1 MKKIKIGILG
11 PADIAIRK
19 TIPAIL
25 KSNNFEFVGVAIAK
39 EEERTLVCNSKNK
52 KLQETTNIS
61 LEKAKEIIKKF
72 GGKIYLG
79 YETLLKSKEIDAI
92 YIALPPKLHYFWGK
106 KALENNLHI
115 FMEKP
120 FTTSLKETDELVN
133 LAKEKELEISENF
146 AFIYHP
152 QFEKI
157 QEIINNKQIGEI
169 ELIRSNFGFPLRDSN
184 DFRYK
189 KELGGGALLDCG
201 CYTLKIAQLLLGNI
215 KIKSSLLFKQPDY
228 EVDIYGAITAIND
241 KNKIAQLSFS
251 MNQQYKCELEIIGSK
266 GYIKSNRIYTAPED
280 FTVKIEITTG
290 TETQIIDVE
299 PRDQFLSS
307 LLNFKEMIIDKN
319 KRINSY
325 ENILKQSILVEKCL
339 SGEIK

>member
-1 MKKIKIGILG
+1 MQKIKIGVLG
-11 PADIAIRK
+11 PAEIAIRK
-19 TIPAIL
+19 TIPALI
-25 KSNNFEFVGVAIAK
+25 KCSDFEFVGVAIAK
-39 EEERTLVCNSKNK
+39 EEERILVCDTRTNK
-52 KLQETTNIS
+52 QQETTNIS
-61 LEKAKEIIKKF
+61 IEKAKEITKKF

-92 YIALPPKLHYFWGK
+92 YIALPPKLHHFWGK

-120 FTTSLKETDELVN
+120 FTTSLKETEELVN
-133 LAKEKELEISENF
+133 LAKEKNLAISENF

-152 QFEKI
+152 QIEKI

-169 ELIRSNFGFPLRDSN
+169 ELIRSNFGFPLRSSN

-201 CYTLKIAQLLLGNI
+201 CYTLKMAELLLGNI
-215 KIKSSLLFKQPDY
+215 KIESSLLFKQPDY
-228 EVDIYGAITAIND
+228 EVDIYGAITATND

-251 MNQQYKCELEIIGSK
+251 MNQQYKCELEIIGTK
-266 GYIKSNRIYTAPED
+266 GYIKTDRIFTAPED
-280 FTVKIEITTG
+280 YIVRINVIVG
-290 TETQIIDVE
+290 TETQTIDV
-299 PRDQFLSS
+299 PPANQFLSS
-307 LLNFKEMIIDKN
+307 LLDFKNMIIDN
-319 KRINSY
+319 KKKISSY

-339 SGEIK
+339 SGEQK